1 MRSQLPY
8 SIQKSHIEYQ
18 DSELDLEDLT
28 NHDDDT
34 LFHLTS
40 LPALSVESDDSI
52 LQEFKFEMNRD
63 LIVIEKHK
71 YTVFDVLSDIGG
83 IQAIL
88 MSSIQV
94 ILRIINYKNFEINLA
109 SRLYKVSLE
118 NSATALN
125 SIQKS
130 ETIRP
135 GKICGILDFCLNLI
149 YEKLNCCRCCC
160 KKSYRMLAI

>member
-1 MRSQLPY
+1 M
-8 SIQKSHIEYQ
+8 
-18 DSELDLEDLT
+18 EDLT

-34 LFHLTS
+34 LFHLTE

-88 MSSIQV
+88 MSSI
-94 ILRIINYKNFEINLA
+94 
-109 SRLYKVSLE
+109 
-118 NSATALN
+118 
-125 SIQKS
+125 
-130 ETIRP
+130 
-135 GKICGILDFCLNLI
+135 
-149 YEKLNCCRCCC
+149 
-160 KKSYRMLAI
+160 